1 MSDHSTKRENGFSL
15 LEMVVSLALG
25 AIVLGAA
32 VQIYIQGVQATW
44 ATTQRSELQGDFR
57 AASNMLTKDLG
68 LAAAGLSPGTA
79 IALPSGTPPVYGCTQ
94 TGTSPAPCYLGN
106 ANNASV
112 PFPTQGTVGYLYGL
126 LPGYDDGPI
135 LLAAQGATDIVT
147 TVYTD
152 NNFYLDCYTAE
163 ITDTTH
169 VTFVLPGATSANCT
183 SPTGNAGAQA
193 VNDSAVG
200 LTAGDLVLFTFGS
213 QNIVA
218 EVTAVSGGEATFAT
232 NDALNLNQGAGVTN
246 SLASKYVAPSNS
258 VTGYGTR
265 LLLISYYLDNT
276 PNPSR
281 LMQKV
286 SGHYPV
292 PVAENVV
299 YLKLTYDLFNDSTG
313 LPAVACSN
321 PGAATDGCSGASTGL
336 LPNQITKINI
346 QNMAMDSTVMSSQFG
361 QLNGY
366 QRMDL
371 QTSVCARNL
380 TYVNNYPN

>member
-1 MSDHSTKRENGFSL
+1 M
-15 LEMVVSLALG
+15 
-25 AIVLGAA
+25 
-32 VQIYIQGVQATW
+32 
-44 ATTQRSELQGDFR
+44 
-57 AASNMLTKDLG
+57 
-68 LAAAGLSPGTA
+68 
-79 IALPSGTPPVYGCTQ
+79 
-94 TGTSPAPCYLGN
+94 
-106 ANNASV
+106 
-112 PFPTQGTVGYLYGL
+112 
-126 LPGYDDGPI
+126 
-135 LLAAQGATDIVT
+135 
-147 TVYTD
+147 
-152 NNFYLDCYTAE
+152 
-163 ITDTTH
+163 
-169 VTFVLPGATSANCT
+169 
-183 SPTGNAGAQA
+183 
-193 VNDSAVG
+193 
-200 LTAGDLVLFTFGS
+200 
-213 QNIVA
+213 
-218 EVTAVSGGEATFAT
+218 
-232 NDALNLNQGAGVTN
+232 TN